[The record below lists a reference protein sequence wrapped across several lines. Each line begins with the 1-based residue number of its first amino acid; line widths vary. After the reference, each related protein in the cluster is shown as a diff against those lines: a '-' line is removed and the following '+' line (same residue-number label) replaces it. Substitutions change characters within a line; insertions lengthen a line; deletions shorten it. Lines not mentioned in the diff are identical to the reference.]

1 METAVATAE
10 KTPKNGQA
18 LVQKSI
24 WDSQITEI
32 RNAFAPELND
42 TQFTMFVELGR
53 SLQLNPFKRE
63 IWAVKYKDQ
72 VSVFVGRDGY
82 RKVAQEQADYN
93 GHLVEA
99 VYSNDRIKVSNGHLE
114 HEFNLFERGH
124 LTGAY
129 CEVYRRGIDVPFRVM
144 VRLDEYKKNF
154 GNWQSMPETMIKK
167 VAESQA
173 LRQAYQ
179 GLLGGTYHD
188 AEDWRKPDQD
198 YQSGEFDKM
207 RSHGQN
213 SATKAQ
219 SDTTSASKSNS
230 GTSGR
235 SRPKMTDK
243 QRELLAKITNSSHLT
258 KPEKKERQSFLD
270 DPESLKAD
278 ASTLIDD
285 TMKLIDERKAAENTE
300 DAEFEE
306 TEQPPIQDAASENAR
321 EAIKAFLDEEYL
333 SEKEKLNLEGYADD
347 ERLTNKSAQ
356 TLISSAAQR
365 INARKEQSEKL
376 VTGVRNHWSW
386 ESDEKAIEWLD
397 RKNAGW
403 RLLNSEDSSALLTS
417 VLEDQEL
424 PF

>member
-1 METAVATAE
+1 METVLATAE

-18 LVQKSI
+18 LIQKSI
-24 WDSQITEI
+24 WDSQIAEI

-53 SLQLNPFKRE
+53 ALQLNPFKRE

-82 RKVAQEQADYN
+82 RKVAQEQPDYN

-114 HEFNLFERGH
+114 HEFKLLDRGQ
-124 LTGAY
+124 LSGAY

-154 GNWQSMPETMIKK
+154 GNWQTMPETMIKK

-188 AEDWRKPDQD
+188 AEDWRQPDKD
-198 YQSGEFDKM
+198 YQNGEFEKM
-207 RSHGQN
+207 RSHSQN
-213 SATKAQ
+213 PAMKPEVDTQ
-219 SDTTSASKSNS
+219 SDQDQNS
-230 GTSGR
+230 GTSGAGR
-235 SRPKMTDK
+235 RKISQK
-243 QRELLAKITNSSHLT
+243 QRELLSKLCNSSHLT
-258 KPEKKERQSFLD
+258 KGEQDERQAFLD
-270 DPESLKAD
+270 IPDSLMTD
-278 ASTLIDD
+278 ATKMIDA
-285 TMKLIDERKAAENTE
+285 TMRLIDERKAAENTE
-300 DAEFEE
+300 DADFEE
-306 TEQPPIQDAASENAR
+306 ALDPVPDAASDAAR
-321 EAIKAFLDEEYL
+321 EALNGMLTDEYL
-333 SEKEKLNLEGYADD
+333 TDKERMNLEGYAKD

-356 TLISSAAQR
+356 TLINSAAQR
-365 INARKEQSEKL
+365 INLRKSVAEKL
-376 VTGVRNHWSW
+376 VLGIRNHWSW
-386 ESDEKAIEWLD
+386 DSDDKAIEWLD
-397 RKNAGW
+397 RKNAAW
-403 RLLNSEDSSALLTS
+403 RTLTS
-417 VLEDQEL
+417 EASSDMLTKVLENEEL